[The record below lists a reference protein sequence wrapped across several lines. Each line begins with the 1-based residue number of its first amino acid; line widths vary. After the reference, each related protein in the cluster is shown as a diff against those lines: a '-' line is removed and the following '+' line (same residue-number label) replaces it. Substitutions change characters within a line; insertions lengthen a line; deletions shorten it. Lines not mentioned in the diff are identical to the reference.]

1 MVAGRGSLVGREECV
16 RGGDLEVELELL
28 MQISKSNLL
37 INTGWLSRLRCVSG
51 GEVEEVRIDVT

>member
-1 MVAGRGSLVGREECV
+1 MCAGRKPL
-16 RGGDLEVELELL
+16 GGIKMAKWKNINSEDKIV
-28 MQISKSNLL
+28 L